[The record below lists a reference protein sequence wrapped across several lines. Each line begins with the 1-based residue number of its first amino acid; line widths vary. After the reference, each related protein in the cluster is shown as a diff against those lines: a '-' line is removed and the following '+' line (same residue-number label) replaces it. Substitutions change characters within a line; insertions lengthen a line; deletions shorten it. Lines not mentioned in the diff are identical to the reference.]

1 MRQMKINSQS
11 FKGIAGIKTN
21 VRLLDNVQEYV
32 DVIEYLRETFDVDKP
47 WYRGVSHAKYE
58 LIPKV
63 YRDRLW
69 ERHEN
74 FEWWLCVD
82 FENRARPFIPNHHDY
97 SEWDWYFTM
106 QHYGLPTRLLD
117 WTTGSLI
124 ALYFAVKKP
133 EKCFIPSVYFMNPY
147 WYDEVVYKKK
157 KNEGMVYNTDIN
169 AISDEH
175 NARISSYLGMR
186 RESPSFPL
194 CIEPP
199 AIDIRIHAQKS
210 VFTIHGKY
218 VNPFKIVAR
227 DNEKAQ
233 IVKIRFSTKKAA
245 FIKHQLDGMGITE
258 GTLFPGLEGV
268 SKDLKW
274 ERGIE

>member
-1 MRQMKINSQS
+1 MKIDSNF
-11 FKGIAGIKTN
+11 FKTVNGTKTN
-21 VRLLDNVQEYV
+21 VKLLENVQGYV

-69 ERHEN
+69 ERHEDY
-74 FEWWLCVD
+74 EWWLCVD
-82 FENRARPFIPNHHDY
+82 FENRARPFIPNHHNY

-117 WTTGSLI
+117 WTKGSLI

-133 EKCFIPSVYFMNPY
+133 EITYIPSVYFMNPY
-147 WYDEVVYKKK
+147 WFDEVVYKKK
-157 KNEGMVYNTDIN
+157 KGEGMVYNTDVS

-175 NARISSYLGMR
+175 YSRISSYWGTR
-186 RESPSFPL
+186 RESQLFPL

-199 AIDIRIHAQKS
+199 AIDTRIHAQKS
-210 VFTIHGKY
+210 VFTINGKY
-218 VNPFKIVAR
+218 INSFKMVAKNN
-227 DNEKAQ
+227 DNAQ
-233 IVKIRFSTKKAA
+233 IVKIRFSTKKAI
-245 FIKHQLDGMGITE
+245 FIKNQLDCMGITE
-258 GTLFPGLEGV
+258 GTLFPGLEGL
-268 SKDLKW
+268 SQDLKW
-274 ERGIE
+274 ERGIA